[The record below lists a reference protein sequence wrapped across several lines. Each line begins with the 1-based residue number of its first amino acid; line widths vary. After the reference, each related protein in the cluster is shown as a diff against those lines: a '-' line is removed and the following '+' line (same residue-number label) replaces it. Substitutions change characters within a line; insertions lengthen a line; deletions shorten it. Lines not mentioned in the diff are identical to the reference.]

1 MTYRVECTAKAW
13 TYTKKIHT
21 IKALGWWQGERE
33 KQTNTLYKTE
43 MSTIAGQSCSCICL
57 YEFEWAP
64 CSRVTK
70 LQLEVEGSLVAG
82 GTGGEDGTI
91 VSFRYVEWSPGD
103 GWWQVLV
110 PLRLAPIDR
119 WFKRD
124 RGWLC
129 VLFCTISIS
138 SSCLTDREKDQSGE
152 AYARLGRTK
161 VV

>member
-1 MTYRVECTAKAW
+1 MYSQSLNIYKENTYNKGVGVMTRR
-13 TYTKKIHT
+13 
-21 IKALGWWQGERE
+21 ERE
-33 KQTNTLYKTE
+33 KRTNTLYKTE

-103 GWWQVLV
+103 G
-110 PLRLAPIDR
+110 
-119 WFKRD
+119 
-124 RGWLC
+124 
-129 VLFCTISIS
+129 
-138 SSCLTDREKDQSGE
+138 
-152 AYARLGRTK
+152 
-161 VV
+161 